1 MELLADEQFAH
12 VLVDQISQTILVQ
25 EPRLQLLDEARENAE
40 LTPFKNAKLHV
51 KVLFI
56 ALQSCHLSFDVLD
69 LRSQLTLFFV
79 KLLFLFL
86 SLLGNELFVVRF
98 YSFLL
103 LFEQVLSGLLRRI

>member
-25 EPRLQLLDEARENAE
+25 EPCLQLLDEARENAE

-56 ALQSCHLSFDVLD
+56 ALHSYHLSFYVLD
-69 LRSQLTLFFV
+69 LRSQLTLFFI
-79 KLLFLFL
+79 KLLIL
-86 SLLGNELFVVRF
+86 NLFVISQCILPPF
-98 YSFLL
+98 S
-103 LFEQVLSGLLRRI
+103 S

>member
-25 EPRLQLLDEARENAE
+25 EPCLQLLDKARENAE

-56 ALQSCHLSFDVLD
+56 ALQSCHLSLDVLD
-69 LRSQLTLFFV
+69 LRRQFT
-79 KLLFLFL
+79 LLFIKLFL
-86 SLLGNELFVVRF
+86 LLLPLLGNELFVISF

-103 LFEQVLSGLLRRI
+103 LV